1 MKTRTPMKT
10 RTKTPTTDELR
21 DRVKVLGL
29 WGLLARFD
37 ELVEQPWVLPFIEL
51 EEVERKKRSLDRRI
65 TNARIGAFKPI
76 ADFDWAWPRKID
88 RELIEELF
96 TLQFLQEA
104 ANVALFGPNGSGKSM
119 IAQNLA
125 YQALMRG
132 ATVRFTTAS
141 AMLNDL
147 ATQESASGLQRR
159 LRRYVNPT
167 LLVVD
172 EVGYLSYDNRHA
184 DLLFEVVSR
193 RYGHRSIVL
202 TTNKSF
208 SEWNEVF
215 PNAACVVTMIDRL
228 LHKAE
233 IAEIDADSY
242 RLKEAKER
250 AARRKKGKSKT
261 TKQSKRKAAK

>member
-1 MKTRTPMKT
+1 MKTRPT
-10 RTKTPTTDELR
+10 TPTTDALR
-21 DRVKVLGL
+21 DRAKALGL
-29 WGLLARFD
+29 WGLLARWD
-37 ELVEQPWVLPFIEL
+37 EHVDQPWVLALIEL
-51 EEVERKKRSLDRRI
+51 EEAERKKRSLERRI
-65 TNARIGAFKPI
+65 TNARIGTFKPM
-76 ADFDWAWPRKID
+76 ADFDWTWPSKIN
-88 RELIEELF
+88 RELIEELL

-104 ANVALFGPNGSGKSM
+104 ANVVFLGPNGNGKTM

-125 YQALMRG
+125 YQALLRG
-132 ATVRFTTAS
+132 ATVRFTSAS
-141 AMLNDL
+141 AMLNEL
-147 ATQESASGLQRR
+147 AAQESASGLQRR

-193 RYGHRSIVL
+193 RYGQRSIVL
-202 TTNKSF
+202 TTNKPF
-208 SEWNEVF
+208 SEWTDVF

-233 IAEIDADSY
+233 IAEITAHSY

-250 AARRKKGKSKT
+250 AARRRTS
-261 TKQSKRKAAK
+261 TKNQRSKRKAGT

>member
-1 MKTRTPMKT
+1 MTT
-10 RTKTPTTDELR
+10 RTKTPTTDGLR
-21 DRVKVLGL
+21 QRVKVLGL

-37 ELVEQPWVLPFIEL
+37 ELVDQPWVPTLVEL
-51 EEVERKKRSLDRRI
+51 EEAERKKRSLERRI
-65 TNARIGAFKPI
+65 ANARIGAFKPM

-88 RELIEELF
+88 RELIDELF
-96 TLQFLQEA
+96 TLQFLHEA
-104 ANVALFGPNGSGKSM
+104 INVALFGPNGTGKSM

-125 YQALMRG
+125 YQALLRG

-141 AMLNDL
+141 AMLNEL
-147 ATQESASGLQRR
+147 ASQESASGLQRR

-208 SEWNEVF
+208 DEWNDVF

-233 IAEIDADSY
+233 IAEIDAESY

-250 AARRKKGKSKT
+250 AAKRRKKGKSKAA
-261 TKQSKRKAAK
+261 KRPKRKAAK

>member
-1 MKTRTPMKT
+1 MTT
-10 RTKTPTTDELR
+10 RTKTPTTDGLR
-21 DRVKVLGL
+21 QRVKALGL

-37 ELVEQPWVLPFIEL
+37 ELVDQPWVPALVEL
-51 EEVERKKRSLDRRI
+51 EEVERKKRSLERRI
-65 TNARIGAFKPI
+65 ANARIGAFKPM

-88 RELIEELF
+88 RELIDELF
-96 TLQFLQEA
+96 TLQFLHEA
-104 ANVALFGPNGSGKSM
+104 INVVLLGPNGNGKTM

-125 YQALMRG
+125 YQALLRG

-141 AMLNDL
+141 AMLNEL
-147 ATQESASGLQRR
+147 ASQDSASGLQRR

-202 TTNKSF
+202 TTNKPF
-208 SEWNEVF
+208 AEWTDVF

-233 IAEIDADSY
+233 IAEIHAESY
-242 RLKEAKER
+242 RFKEAKER
-250 AARRKKGKSKT
+250 AAKRRKKGKSKT
-261 TKQSKRKAAK
+261 TRRPKRKAAK